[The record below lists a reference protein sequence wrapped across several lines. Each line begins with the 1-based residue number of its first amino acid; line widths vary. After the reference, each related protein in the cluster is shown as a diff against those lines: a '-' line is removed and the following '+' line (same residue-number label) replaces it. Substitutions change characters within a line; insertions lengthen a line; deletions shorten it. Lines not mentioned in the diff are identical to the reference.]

1 MMCNNIVTR
10 GFTFIWKSKSLIVYI
25 QLETLNKIADNVW
38 QVKLPEKNG

>member
-1 MMCNNIVTR
+1 MMRNYLVTEYLTST
-10 GFTFIWKSKSLIVYI
+10 GKSKSLIAYI